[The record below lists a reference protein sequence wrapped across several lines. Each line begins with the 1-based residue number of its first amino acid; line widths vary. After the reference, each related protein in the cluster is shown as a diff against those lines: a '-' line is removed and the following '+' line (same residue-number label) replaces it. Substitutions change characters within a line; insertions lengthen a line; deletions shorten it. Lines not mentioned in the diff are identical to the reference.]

1 MTFSVVPTTV
11 GLAKLAA
18 ATAGTPLALTQMVL
32 GDANG
37 VPYEPVGTESA
48 LVNQVYV
55 GGLTALVPDP
65 TDATRTLAE
74 LVVPFAAGPFFVREI
89 GLLDSAGDLIF
100 IGNYPVSEKTDPA
113 SGAVRELIIR
123 AVLPVSP
130 TSDIVLLIDPTILL
144 ATQDWV
150 RRLVGGPARRFFIS
164 QL

>member
-1 MTFSVVPTTV
+1 MAFSIVPTTV

-37 VPYEPVGTESA
+37 VPYEPTGGESA
-48 LVNQVYV
+48 LVNQVYL
-55 GGLTALVPDP
+55 GGLNALMPDP

-74 LVVPFAAGPFFVREI
+74 LVVPFDAGPFIVREI
-89 GLLDSAGDLIF
+89 GLLDAAGDLIF
-100 IGNYPVSEKTDPA
+100 IGNYPLSEKTVA
-113 SGAVRELIIR
+113 GSGAARELIVR

-150 RRLVGGPARRFFIS
+150 RRLVGGPARRFFFA